1 MNESIV
7 HSYSHPDWEREI
19 REREGRRCVKC
30 NYHHASPK
38 AIAGGHMLC
47 TSCTEEWE
55 GLHRGGRSP
64 VTEAEWL
71 KLPSLI
77 QFIQEYRKTH

>member
-1 MNESIV
+1 MEN
-7 HSYSHPDWEREI
+7 HTDYPTWAKAI
-19 REREGRRCVKC
+19 RQRDGRRCVKC
-30 NYHHASPK
+30 NYHHASVY
-38 AIAGGHMLC
+38 AIAGGHVLC
-47 TSCTEEWE
+47 SACVEEWE

>member
-1 MNESIV
+1 MNYDE
-7 HSYSHPDWEREI
+7 WAKAI
-19 REREGRRCVKC
+19 RQREGRRCIKC

-38 AIAGGHMLC
+38 AIDDGHMLC
-47 TSCTEEWE
+47 TACVEEWE

-64 VTEAEWL
+64 VTEAEWM

-77 QFIQEYRKTH
+77 QFIKAHGK